1 VELGAEEEED
11 EEEEEVGGVGGT
23 CLAMCLG
30 IATTGATRTREP
42 GWEIELPL
50 GGLTS
55 GVIGLFSILSS
66 W

>member
-1 VELGAEEEED
+1 VVVELGAEEE
-11 EEEEEVGGVGGT
+11 EEEEEVGGVGGA

-30 IATTGATRTREP
+30 IATTGATREP